1 MVDSPSYKR
10 TNKGLVRDTCESKK
24 KRRCFFEGEIIV
36 MLANIQAR
44 QDILFT
50 KTEYWVA
57 NKAKHT
63 TLEYSELREYLQFI
77 GG

>member
-1 MVDSPSYKR
+1 MFK
-10 TNKGLVRDTCESKK
+10 
-24 KRRCFFEGEIIV
+24 GEIIV

-63 TLEYSELREYLQFI
+63 TSEYSELREYLQLI
-77 GG
+77 RG

>member
-1 MVDSPSYKR
+1 MNRKR
-10 TNKGLVRDTCESKK
+10 KGD
-24 KRRCFFEGEIIV
+24 FFKGEIIV

-63 TLEYSELREYLQFI
+63 TSEYSELREYLQLI

>member
-1 MVDSPSYKR
+1 MNRKR
-10 TNKGLVRDTCESKK
+10 KGDA
-24 KRRCFFEGEIIV
+24 FFKGEIIV

-63 TLEYSELREYLQFI
+63 TSEYSELREYLQLI
-77 GG
+77 RG

>member
-1 MVDSPSYKR
+1 
-10 TNKGLVRDTCESKK
+10 
-24 KRRCFFEGEIIV
+24 

-63 TLEYSELREYLQFI
+63 TSEYSELREYLQFI